1 MNKPKTATKRG
12 RTIKL
17 NLCVVKVETEYGYSL
32 KPWSKVTC
40 GGLDDNH
47 READAWFHTQQS
59 DIKLGDEYAVTV
71 RPVKPAKRG

>member
-1 MNKPKTATKRG
+1 MNTFTDKPKRG

-40 GGLDDNH
+40 GGYDNSMDL
-47 READAWFHTQQS
+47 RAGAWFYTRQAGV
-59 DIKLGDEYAVTV
+59 KEGDEYAVTV
-71 RPVKPAKRG
+71 RPVRAK

>member
-1 MNKPKTATKRG
+1 MSTPTDKPKRG

-40 GGLDDNH
+40 GGHDNNNDG
-47 READAWFHTQQS
+47 EAGAWFYTRQAGV
-59 DIKLGDEYAVTV
+59 KPGDEYAATV
-71 RPVKPAKRG
+71 RPVRPK